1 MADILRAMAE
11 KVANQKQDLSKL
23 NEQEQPG
30 IFTAKRLFNGV
41 TAADEFDGTLFAE
54 TTIGTGTVNLPTAVG
69 LGGRIYVIAD
79 KDGNAAANNVTID
92 AFGAET
98 INGALTRVISVNY
111 GSVIIQSDGSDW
123 IVIAAA

>member
-30 IFTAKRLFNGV
+30 IFTAKRLFNGA
-41 TAADEFDGTLFAE
+41 TTADEFDGTLFAE

-79 KDGNAAANNVTID
+79 KDGNAVVNNITID

-98 INGALTRVISVNY
+98 INGALTRVILVNY